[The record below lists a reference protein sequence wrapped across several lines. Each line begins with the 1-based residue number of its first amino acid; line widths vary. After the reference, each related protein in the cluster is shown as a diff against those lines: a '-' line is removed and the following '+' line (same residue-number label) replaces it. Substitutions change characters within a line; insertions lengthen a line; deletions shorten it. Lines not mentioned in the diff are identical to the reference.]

1 MTASVPDDV
10 IDRALLESF
19 PASDPQCFAALGVNI
34 GSPSRFGANV
44 GGGPQRQRPIRRRM
58 PSPKRRS
65 TAGACD
71 GTDPAPSGADR
82 PSGRCGQARKADV
95 RQAMY

>member
-19 PASDPQCFAALGVNI
+19 PASDPPCFAALGVNI
-34 GSPSRFGANV
+34 GSPSRFG
-44 GGGPQRQRPIRRRM
+44 GGGSQRQRPIRRRM
-58 PSPKRRS
+58 PSLKRRS

-82 PSGRCGQARKADV
+82 PSGRRSQAGRADV